1 MREQEAAVTKDGG
14 AAAGVSGAR
23 TRPTAPRVRAH
34 RTQLPGRATLA
45 SGGNQQGRLASRQE
59 RAVATETR

>member
-23 TRPTAPRVRAH
+23 TRPTPPRGPG
-34 RTQLPGRATLA
+34 TQDAAARWGHPGFRRRPVGKARLPPGEG
-45 SGGNQQGRLASRQE
+45 SGH
-59 RAVATETR
+59 